1 MDYSPDIVLLHQGQG
16 IMRFEQIDLS
26 AILPQFRWYKVEIK
40 FPVDLLLRSAR
51 HRPVK
56 VGLAIPGHSEQ
67 AILVERHLPFSGA
80 LTQGDIMLLAPG
92 EIEQSRGK
100 LVRFDDTE
108 IHLTPALGPDG
119 TFGISAS
126 EHLHHQGVT
135 DKGVKNSGSVL
146 LISSHQQVDIPN
158 GLQPAPEGYC
168 HLDLTYSSLLLQ
180 KRRQW
185 FSNIQGFTEQTALAV
200 HLQPLDRLDN
210 FLRRLLAHPRQ
221 CGHAAIQA
229 GLFQLGQLG
238 DSIGLVD
245 LDDALRSE
253 TGNIEPLHQAVRYPL
268 RQLLEDRNLAGF
280 GIGVDIFSDRFADP
294 FNVSEGLVVDVVLD
308 RFSQILNGLGRPV
321 ECDRPEPVLPCKLHQ
336 GKDLAQFC
344 GDIAIQC
351 LHGFLWFAANVRV
364 WSERACSASIVC
376 FARRVPEVV
385 SRFGCCRRQSEV
397 ACGFRMFPAGAVGA
411 GGSGCSGTLTAE
423 CLAIC
428 CRLQAPARFVFAM
441 HSRITFFE
449 CSCDIRCWRMSEPIE
464 PGLPMRRVIHSE
476 IVFLL
481 TLIIIY
487 GLQLGETVAQET
499 VVQKTTARHTATQ
512 ENATRQ
518 TVAQNTTLQS
528 PEQFLGYEP
537 GERFTPHHRVLDY
550 ARHVAETSDRV
561 TFHPYGTTYENRELY
576 YLVVTTPEN
585 HRHIDEIRQNNLRL
599 TGLEEGEPTDRQR
612 AILWFSYNVHGNEP
626 SSSEAALV
634 TLYDLADP
642 SNSQTGEWLESSV
655 IIMDPMLNP
664 DGRERYVNWYRQ
676 MEGVR
681 FNPDP
686 LAREHH
692 ESWPGGRFNHYYFDL
707 NRDWAWQTQ
716 KETRQ
721 RIPVYHEW
729 MPHIHVDFHEQ
740 HYTAPY
746 YFAPAA
752 EPFHEA
758 ISDWQREF
766 QTEIGR
772 NHMRYFDE
780 KGWLY
785 FTREVFDLFYPSY
798 GDTWPTFNGAVGMT
812 YEQAG
817 HSRAGRGIQ
826 LPEGE
831 ILTLRDR
838 LEHHYVTGMSTIEI
852 TSRHADRVV
861 REFAAQFEGVLSEPE
876 GDYGSYLI
884 RGNNH
889 PDKIHSLLRYL
900 DDQQIR
906 YGLSGRSASVE
917 GYDYQSGEAGTVQ
930 VSERDILIS
939 ARQPQ
944 SRLVQTLFEP
954 QPALSDSV
962 TYDIT
967 AWEAHY
973 RFGLEG
979 SAITSL
985 LEPSQ
990 PVTAESYRQQFMDE
1004 ESQLDGEPT
1013 QGFQNLVEDQEVRV
1027 RSSNQSDTV
1036 QREGAETGAPA
1047 GERRESLMRTTE
1059 SDSPYAWVLPWN
1071 SMDDARF
1078 LAEIMRHDVRSEERR
1093 VGQERGYTRGW
1104 AQ

>member
-1 MDYSPDIVLLHQGQG
+1 
-16 IMRFEQIDLS
+16 
-26 AILPQFRWYKVEIK
+26 
-40 FPVDLLLRSAR
+40 
-51 HRPVK
+51 
-56 VGLAIPGHSEQ
+56 
-67 AILVERHLPFSGA
+67 
-80 LTQGDIMLLAPG
+80 
-92 EIEQSRGK
+92 
-100 LVRFDDTE
+100 
-108 IHLTPALGPDG
+108 
-119 TFGISAS
+119 
-126 EHLHHQGVT
+126 
-135 DKGVKNSGSVL
+135 
-146 LISSHQQVDIPN
+146 
-158 GLQPAPEGYC
+158 
-168 HLDLTYSSLLLQ
+168 
-180 KRRQW
+180 
-185 FSNIQGFTEQTALAV
+185 
-200 HLQPLDRLDN
+200 
-210 FLRRLLAHPRQ
+210 
-221 CGHAAIQA
+221 
-229 GLFQLGQLG
+229 
-238 DSIGLVD
+238 
-245 LDDALRSE
+245 
-253 TGNIEPLHQAVRYPL
+253 
-268 RQLLEDRNLAGF
+268 
-280 GIGVDIFSDRFADP
+280 
-294 FNVSEGLVVDVVLD
+294 
-308 RFSQILNGLGRPV
+308 
-321 ECDRPEPVLPCKLHQ
+321 
-336 GKDLAQFC
+336 
-344 GDIAIQC
+344 
-351 LHGFLWFAANVRV
+351 
-364 WSERACSASIVC
+364 
-376 FARRVPEVV
+376 
-385 SRFGCCRRQSEV
+385 
-397 ACGFRMFPAGAVGA
+397 
-411 GGSGCSGTLTAE
+411 
-423 CLAIC
+423 
-428 CRLQAPARFVFAM
+428 
-441 HSRITFFE
+441 
-449 CSCDIRCWRMSEPIE
+449 MSEPIE

-626 SSSEAALV
+626 SSSEAALI

-692 ESWPGGRFNHYYFDL
+692 EPWPGGRFNHYYFDL

-1078 LAEIMRHDVRSEERR
+1078 LAEIMRHDVRARFAMNPFRLEGETFDRGTVIITQAGNRHLEALDSLVTRAAESHSRSLFRSTTGAVSRGSDFGSATVRSTTPPAVAMVAGPVTDASSAGEIWHFFDQQLHYPLT
-1093 VGQERGYTRGW
+1093 VLNVDQLKETSLETFDVLILPPGTWSGVFDHDFQERLKTWIGRGGRLIAVGSANRQLAGLEGFSLTLKDNEQELHLDDPASGLAIFGDQAREAMRQANRGSVFRITMDPTHPLAFGYSDHYFSMKLDATPYSYLENGWSVGTIRSDAHMSGFAGEQARAALEHSLSFGVQEMGSGAVYYLIDNPLFRGFW
-1104 AQ
+1104 ENGKLLFVNAIFQPHR